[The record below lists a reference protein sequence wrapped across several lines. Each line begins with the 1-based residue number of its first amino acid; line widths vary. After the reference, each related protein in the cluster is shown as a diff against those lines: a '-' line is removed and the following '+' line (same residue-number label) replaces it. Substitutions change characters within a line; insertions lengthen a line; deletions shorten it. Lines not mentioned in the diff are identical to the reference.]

1 MILKVSGNNMFTE
14 IKTLIYQKKKRNLL
28 QQVLLSPKIHSM
40 IQKMSHLLLYRT
52 KKLKIQLP
60 IQIDKEEV
68 HTEVIRED

>member
-28 QQVLLSPKIHSM
+28 QQVLSSPKIHSM
-40 IQKMSHLLLYRT
+40 IQKMSHLLLYQT